1 MTPSIRYAKTRDGV
15 SIAFATMGEG
25 VPILFVPPAPFSH
38 LEAMWELPGTTRWFE
53 RLARHA
59 QVAIYDSR
67 STGLSDRDV
76 TDFSVDAL
84 GRDLEAVVRSLGWTQ
99 FVLCGFFNAGPVAI
113 AYAAAHE
120 EAVSDLVLWGAYA
133 RGTDMFPLPFAVN
146 EQIADL
152 SWPMLV
158 DTAARVWTAGDRA
171 ETQATAAYFRASVG
185 PMAGLRAFAAAR
197 EYDVRAL
204 LPDVDARTL
213 VLQRRD
219 ATVQRID
226 LARELAT
233 GIPHAELLVLAGN
246 AASPFSGDVDAGVA
260 AIERFLGV
268 GDEDAAAPPSTPTP
282 ESLTPRE
289 QEVLRLVA
297 RGRANKEIAYD
308 LGLSVHTVERHLT
321 NLYPKIGLP
330 QPHGGHCLR
339 AHPRL
344 RLTSAAWR

>member
-15 SIAFATMGEG
+15 SIAFATIGEG
-25 VPILFVPPAPFSH
+25 VPILFVPAAPFSH
-38 LEAMWELPGTTRWFE
+38 LEAMWELPGTAHWFE

-67 STGLSDRDV
+67 GTGLSDRDV
-76 TDFSVDAL
+76 TDFGVEAL
-84 GRDLEAVVRSLGWTQ
+84 GRDLDAVVQSLGWTQ

-113 AYAAAHE
+113 AYAATHE
-120 EAVSDLVLWGAYA
+120 DAVTDLVLWGAYA

-146 EQIADL
+146 EQIADAN
-152 SWPMLV
+152 WAMLI
-158 DTAARVWTAGDRA
+158 DTAARVWTAGDRV

-185 PMAGLRAFAAAR
+185 PMAALRAFAAAR
-197 EYDVRAL
+197 EYDVRTL
-204 LPDVDARTL
+204 LPHVGARTL

-233 GIPHAELLVLAGN
+233 GIPRAELLVLAGD

-260 AIERFLGV
+260 AIEHFLGL
-268 GDEDAAAPPSTPTP
+268 GDEEAEAPTSASPPEALAP

-321 NLYPKIGLP
+321 NLYPKIGCRSRTEATAFALT
-330 QPHGGHCLR
+330 HGF
-339 AHPRL
+339 A
-344 RLTSAAWR
+344 